1 MGCGGIESGATAWNA
16 ITNGSS
22 LIQLYSAMVFHGPS
36 VVSKIVKDLKK
47 LVDAERFQDLD
58 EAVGYARN

>member
-1 MGCGGIESGATAWNA
+1 
-16 ITNGSS
+16 

-47 LVDAERFQDLD
+47 RVDAERFQDLD